1 MTIPYKW
8 RCMLLYL
15 IDYKSCWRISINMI
29 LYLLISFNFC
39 QIIVNCW
46 PLIKDP
52 CVLHAIENLVF
63 VGGPV
68 FELGAVPQWRTRIF
82 SDFNLGRWS
91 ILAASF
97 SPRPGACCKASMSFG
112 KCNHLQKFFQSRTK
126 IFNHW

>member
-1 MTIPYKW
+1 
-8 RCMLLYL
+8 MLLYL

-52 CVLHAIENLVF
+52 CVLHALENLVF

-68 FELGAVPQWRTRIF
+68 FELSVIF
-82 SDFNLGRWS
+82 TWNIKVGLNHKNQSFVISDDRLPTGGGSGVLVWDD
-91 ILAASF
+91 
-97 SPRPGACCKASMSFG
+97 
-112 KCNHLQKFFQSRTK
+112 
-126 IFNHW
+126 